1 MAASA
6 RSTPAQA
13 TQRLRSYIGHAAKT
27 NRGAVRM
34 PLPLIGLIAL
44 LLWGALELAVLV
56 KLAGAL
62 GVLWTVLL
70 VVGLGIAGTVLVRRE
85 GLATL
90 RRAHAAT
97 QAGRLPVADL
107 FDGACILVAGLLL
120 LLPGLLSDVPALA
133 LLLPPVRRLLYN
145 ALARRARAVGGGA
158 ASPRRRGPVLI
169 EGEYEEVEPLPPDG
183 SDERPPRRPR

>member
-1 MAASA
+1 M
-6 RSTPAQA
+6 R
-13 TQRLRSYIGHAAKT
+13 
-27 NRGAVRM
+27 
-34 PLPLIGLIAL
+34 LPLIGLLFL
-44 LLWGALELAVLV
+44 LLWGALELALLV
-56 KLAGAL
+56 KVADAV
-62 GVLWTVLL
+62 GVISTVLL
-70 VVGLGIAGTVLVRRE
+70 VVGLGIAGTLLVRRE

-145 ALARRARAVGGGA
+145 ALARRVRAAGGA
-158 ASPRRRGPVLI
+158 SAPPRRSGPVLI

-183 SDERPPRRPR
+183 SDERRPPPRRGRP

>member
-1 MAASA
+1 
-6 RSTPAQA
+6 
-13 TQRLRSYIGHAAKT
+13 
-27 NRGAVRM
+27 M
-34 PLPLIGLIAL
+34 PLPLIGLIVL

-56 KLAGAL
+56 KLAGSL
-62 GVLWTVLL
+62 GVLSTVAV
-70 VVGLGIAGTVLVRRE
+70 VVGLGVAGTLLVRRE

-97 QAGRLPVADL
+97 QAGRLPVVDL

-145 ALARRARAVGGGA
+145 ALARRARAAGGGA
-158 ASPRRRGPVLI
+158 ASARRSGPALI
-169 EGEYEEVEPLPPDG
+169 EGEYEEVEPLPPDDG
-183 SDERPPRRPR
+183 SDERRPPRRGRP